1 MHAWVPGCIHRVVVL
16 FVVVAS
22 MKRVVIGCWMLLT
35 EDGHGVVCVLTD
47 DSALDMDDCFVGI
60 RLSGQPPHCST
71 MGVRPPSLY
80 YSTMSFT
87 PFCWVHVCWG
97 RFVAGGS
104 VIYLTGA
111 RGSQEPRASAG
122 PRRVKFEEIV

>member
-71 MGVRPPSLY
+71 MGVRPTFVVLIY
-80 YSTMSFT
+80 Y
-87 PFCWVHVCWG
+87 
-97 RFVAGGS
+97 
-104 VIYLTGA
+104 VIYSILLGTCML
-111 RGSQEPRASAG
+111 GSFCGWGFGDLFDRRSRQPRA
-122 PRRVKFEEIV
+122 